1 MKKVRQLALA
11 GCWEL
16 DLFQYLDDRGV
27 FVKPWDKS
35 FLDESGLSFE
45 MRECFWSISPR
56 GSIRGMHFQQ
66 PPHAHRKVVQ
76 CQHGKTLDVLLDL
89 RSTSGTFG
97 QSMSLELSYELANAI
112 YIPEGIAHG
121 FQCLSESSQVLY
133 FTSLEHVPQSDCGIH
148 WNSFG
153 FDWPLPCTQI
163 SKRDQQHPSL
173 SDYSTPF

>member
-66 PPHAHRKVVQ
+66 PPHANSN
-76 CQHGKTLDVLLDL
+76 CYNFLLN
-89 RSTSGTFG
+89 TS
-97 QSMSLELSYELANAI
+97 L
-112 YIPEGIAHG
+112 P
-121 FQCLSESSQVLY
+121 SSQKKRRG
-133 FTSLEHVPQSDCGIH
+133 SSNMQWNISAEPVPYV
-148 WNSFG
+148 NSPQRF
-153 FDWPLPCTQI
+153 QYNN
-163 SKRDQQHPSL
+163 SPS
-173 SDYSTPF
+173 SPI